1 MSMLHISLHFTMLS
15 WIQLS
20 RPSGKLSSSFRSAL
34 EGQVKIS
41 RIEFGELC
49 DILEVQGQYLLGMYF
64 LIFIQYG

>member
-20 RPSGKLSSSFRSAL
+20 RPSGKLSSFRSAL

-49 DILEVQGQYLLGMYF
+49 DILEVQGHCLLGMYF